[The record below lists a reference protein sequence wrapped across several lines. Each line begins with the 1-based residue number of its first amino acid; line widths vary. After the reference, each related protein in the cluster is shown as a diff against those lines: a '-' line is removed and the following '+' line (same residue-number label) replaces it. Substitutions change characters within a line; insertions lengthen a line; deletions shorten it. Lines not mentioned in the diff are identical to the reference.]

1 MNFSTL
7 IQLAEKE
14 LVLERNECLHYHNVV
29 DTNIYFVES
38 GSLKMFV
45 IDNDSEQIIRFGYQH
60 NLLVFL
66 DSFISGNPSVF
77 HMQALKKTKLK
88 IISKAQLNHFL
99 TISAD
104 HELLWTKIL
113 EDLVLQQ
120 MDREIDL
127 LTSSP
132 LERYIRVI
140 QRSPKLFQEIP
151 HRHIANY
158 LRMTPETLSRIKAQ
172 MQKS

>member
-14 LVLERNECLHYHNVV
+14 LVLERNECLYYHNVV
-29 DTNIYFVES
+29 DTNIYYVES

-99 TISAD
+99 KISAD

>member
-1 MNFSTL
+1 MDFTAL

-14 LVLERNECLHYHNVV
+14 LVLERNENLHYNNVV

-38 GSLKMFV
+38 GSLKV
-45 IDNDSEQIIRFGYQH
+45 YVLDNDSEQIIRFGYQH

-66 DSFISGNPSVF
+66 DSFISGSPSLF
-77 HMQALKKTKLK
+77 RMQALQKTKLK
-88 IISKAQLNHFL
+88 VISKEQLNQFL
-99 TISAD
+99 TISAAHD
-104 HELLWTKIL
+104 NLWTKIL

-120 MDREIDL
+120 MEREIDL
-127 LTSSP
+127 LTTSP
-132 LERYIRVI
+132 LARYMRVV

-158 LRMTPETLSRIKAQ
+158 LRMSPETLSRIKAQ